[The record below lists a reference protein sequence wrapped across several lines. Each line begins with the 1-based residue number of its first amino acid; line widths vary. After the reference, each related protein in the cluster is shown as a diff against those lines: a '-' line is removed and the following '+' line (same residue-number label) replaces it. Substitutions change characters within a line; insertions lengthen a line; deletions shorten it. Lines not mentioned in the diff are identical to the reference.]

1 MVVVAEWEVLN
12 ENSVNGTMK
21 RLHDVF
27 LSRLCYLDIDNN
39 VRPVPDSLW
48 DNFFSPSVIDIDS
61 SARRSVIIAV
71 YFNTG
76 DSDREYVKT
85 SRA

>member
-1 MVVVAEWEVLN
+1 MVAEREVLN

-21 RLHDVF
+21 RQRDVF
-27 LSRLCYLDIDNN
+27 LSCLCYLYIDNN
-39 VRPVPDSLW
+39 VRPVPDSLGG
-48 DNFFSPSVIDIDS
+48 NFFFSLCDIDIDC
-61 SARRSVIIAV
+61 SARRSVIIAI
-71 YFNTG
+71 YSNTG